1 MLEWSKVKTKLTPE
15 RKIKETTWNKRL
27 SVRLTL
33 SLESENDKEL
43 NELRKLWT
51 ELDAATDRSS
61 AVLSILNKYKSW
73 TQRDSTDITVNQKSD
88 KVNTF
93 ANIGKS
99 DSGESWATSLLNGLA
114 SVKDFPALAS
124 FTAICK
130 GWGATGLTGPQGEQ
144 GPRYRRQ

>member
-1 MLEWSKVKTKLTPE
+1 VKTKLTPE

-61 AVLSILNKYKSW
+61 AVLSILNKYKS
-73 TQRDSTDITVNQKSD
+73 
-88 KVNTF
+88 
-93 ANIGKS
+93 
-99 DSGESWATSLLNGLA
+99 
-114 SVKDFPALAS
+114 
-124 FTAICK
+124 
-130 GWGATGLTGPQGEQ
+130 
-144 GPRYRRQ
+144 